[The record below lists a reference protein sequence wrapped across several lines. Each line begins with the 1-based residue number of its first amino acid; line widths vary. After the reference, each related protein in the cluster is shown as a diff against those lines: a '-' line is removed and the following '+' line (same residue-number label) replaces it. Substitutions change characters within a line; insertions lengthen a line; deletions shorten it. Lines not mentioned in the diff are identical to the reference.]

1 MGDSRLH
8 VCTDVPFVLG
18 DVGPIAR
25 KDGVDALLSVL
36 DCNAEVPVA
45 VLLPVSDRHLLL
57 GQRAPGAVFVD
68 VERINLASVELSRDF
83 FVAARNTE
91 RERAYVR
98 NLGRRAAFMTREE
111 MKADAREGFV
121 KLWHSGAEPA

>member
-1 MGDSRLH
+1 
-8 VCTDVPFVLG
+8 
-18 DVGPIAR
+18 
-25 KDGVDALLSVL
+25 
-36 DCNAEVPVA
+36 

-57 GQRAPGAVFVD
+57 GSV
-68 VERINLASVELSRDF
+68 LALSCRRRGSASPPSGQPRF
-83 FVAARNTE
+83 LRPRNTE